1 MRGGRR
7 AVSGARHAVVP
18 AVSVVP
24 IPANATLAEA
34 SSLLMNGLTALL
46 ALERAALGEGQ
57 WLAVS
62 GGAGLLAYYMIALA
76 KRRGLKVVVD
86 AKPAEVALVRS
97 RGADEVFERS
107 GDFAAAV
114 RHMVP
119 DGADALLDTAV
130 LGRKRSERCGM
141 AASTSRSADGATI
154 LPSVTSR

>member
-76 KRRGLKVVVD
+76 KRRGLKVVAD
-86 AKPAEVALVRS
+86 AKPAGVALVRS

-107 GDFAAAV
+107 GDSPPQCDTWSRTVPTRCSTRQYSIGSV
-114 RHMVP
+114 RSDVGWRRLHPGPRM
-119 DGADALLDTAV
+119 
-130 LGRKRSERCGM
+130 GRRSCR
-141 AASTSRSADGATI
+141 A
-154 LPSVTSR
+154 